1 MYRGG
6 CEASVAGEEAR
17 LVVYLE
23 CVNHAVVLVCC
34 HCTPTLVN
42 VGDGDIV
49 QLGRR
54 CVALWG
60 PSLGD
65 AAAWK
70 RSMTVRKRVVCACVM
85 LLLLLCSENPPS
97 CARGNL
103 PAQLKADLARVRET
117 APG

>member
-17 LVVYLE
+17 LAVYLE

-34 HCTPTLVN
+34 HCTPRCLTY
-42 VGDGDIV
+42 VGGGDIL

-70 RSMTVRKRVVCACVM
+70 RSMTVRERVVCA
-85 LLLLLCSENPPS
+85 
-97 CARGNL
+97 
-103 PAQLKADLARVRET
+103 RV
-117 APG
+117 